1 MSQIVTTEYGRLR
14 RVKGGEHE
22 WLLEIPGC
30 GQWEPL
36 SEVQMDGK
44 LSVNH
49 GAICRCGYHETH
61 PYGAALVAA
70 MQARILT
77 FDPPTEEDTDA

>member
-14 RVKGGEHE
+14 RVRGAEHE
-22 WLLEIPGC
+22 WLLEIPNC
-30 GQWEPL
+30 GKWEPL
-36 SEVQMDGK
+36 SEEQMDGS

-49 GAICRCGYHETH
+49 GAICSCGYHETH

-70 MQARILT
+70 MQANILT
-77 FDPPTEEDTDA
+77 RKPATEEDED